1 METKTLTIRLSA
13 ELLKEMRA
21 LAQEHTRSLNGEVL
35 VALAQEHTRS
45 LNGEVLVALR
55 EYVKRNRP
63 EYEQERARAQATDA

>member
-13 ELLKEMRA
+13 ELLKDMRA

-35 VALAQEHTRS
+35 VALQ
-45 LNGEVLVALR
+45 

-63 EYEQERARAQATDA
+63 EYERERARAKATDA

>member
-35 VALAQEHTRS
+35 VAL
-45 LNGEVLVALR
+45 LIW
-55 EYVKRNRP
+55 
-63 EYEQERARAQATDA
+63 

>member
-13 ELLKEMRA
+13 ELLKEMR
-21 LAQEHTRSLNGEVL
+21 T
-35 VALAQEHTRS
+35 LAQEHTRS

-55 EYVKRNRP
+55 EYVKRNRT

>member
-35 VALAQEHTRS
+35 VAL
-45 LNGEVLVALR
+45 R

-63 EYEQERARAQATDA
+63 EDEQERARAKATDA